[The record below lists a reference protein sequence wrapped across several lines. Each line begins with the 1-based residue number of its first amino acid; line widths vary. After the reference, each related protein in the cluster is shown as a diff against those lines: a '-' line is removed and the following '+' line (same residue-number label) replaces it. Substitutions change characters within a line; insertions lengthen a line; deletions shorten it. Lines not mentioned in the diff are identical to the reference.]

1 MLLLIFSYTSTSH
14 TLLLSDYSYY
24 TRLTKYPRFYTW
36 HGIKP
41 GTKQKSILIR
51 AYLFSTS

>member
-41 GTKQKSILIR
+41 GTKQKSIPIR